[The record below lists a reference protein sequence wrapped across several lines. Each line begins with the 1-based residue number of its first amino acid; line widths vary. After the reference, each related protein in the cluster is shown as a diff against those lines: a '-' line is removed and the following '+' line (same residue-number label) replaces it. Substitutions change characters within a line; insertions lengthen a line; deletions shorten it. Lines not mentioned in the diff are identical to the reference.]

1 MLPCYWI
8 YQHVGQYL
16 KVQGSPNEKYQA
28 WIDVYGGEDFDKTV
42 REVLDMMNAIA
53 ATLTVQQKEACKG
66 HFLSASRMEYMFWDG
81 PYRGTVWPC

>member
-53 ATLTVQQKEACKG
+53 ATLTVQQKEACKC

-81 PYRGTVWPC
+81 PYRGSVWPC